1 MIASFSQ
8 IFTEISQIS
17 KPGLV
22 YESGSR
28 RIFFDRMALI
38 YLWTKVGM
46 TLLFSRIRLV
56 KSGFKETLVSFTRPA
71 IYQSTRVL
79 SPQENWSEKKN
90 PPRQAHLLSTIE
102 RSLKKKKNPAKNI
115 SRKPPINFSLDFVLA
130 KKARRFLELD
140 HFPSSCLI
148 RHRFS

>member
-1 MIASFSQ
+1 MIASFSKYLR
-8 IFTEISQIS
+8 TL

-38 YLWTKVGM
+38 YLWTKVGI

-79 SPQENWSEKKN
+79 SPQENWSEKKI
-90 PPRQAHLLSTIE
+90 PRAKHIYNRLLKET
-102 RSLKKKKNPAKNI
+102 LKKKKNPAKNI